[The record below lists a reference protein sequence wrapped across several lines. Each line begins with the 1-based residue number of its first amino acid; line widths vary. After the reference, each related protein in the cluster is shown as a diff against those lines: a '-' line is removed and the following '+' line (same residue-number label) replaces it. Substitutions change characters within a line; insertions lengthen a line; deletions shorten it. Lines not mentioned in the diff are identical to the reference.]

1 LRRGGESRKV
11 VLIMRALAAAAVLAV
26 LTTVPAARV
35 AAQAASPAARGT
47 ARTEMRVYDLG
58 LTDPVVAADVV
69 RGLLSPEG
77 KVYPDPAQHRLVV
90 SDRPDVHARVAE
102 ALRTIQVTPRNI
114 RIEVTGRML
123 RTGRERQVDAS
134 GTVATGPVRVGVG
147 RRPPP
152 TTGVVVGAQDSRSR
166 TSVDATQNL
175 LVLSGGQA
183 SLTVAE
189 EVPYSEWLFT
199 WGVSHGLW
207 AQNVV
212 WQEVGTS
219 MVVAPRVLG
228 NGTILVR
235 LTPRFDYR
243 AAGSAQTVDVSE
255 LSTEVVVRDGEAIDL
270 GGVPFRDETFRER
283 FLAGVDESGQTTQ
296 VQMTLRARVE

>member
-1 LRRGGESRKV
+1 ME
-11 VLIMRALAAAAVLAV
+11 
-26 LTTVPAARV
+26 
-35 AAQAASPAARGT
+35 
-47 ARTEMRVYDLG
+47 
-58 LTDPVVAADVV
+58 
-69 RGLLSPEG
+69 
-77 KVYPDPAQHRLVV
+77 
-90 SDRPDVHARVAE
+90 
-102 ALRTIQVTPRNI
+102 
-114 RIEVTGRML
+114 
-123 RTGRERQVDAS
+123 RTGRERQIDAS
-134 GTVATGPVRVGVG
+134 GTVASGPVRVGVG

-152 TTGVVVGAQDSRSR
+152 TSGVVVGAQDSRSR
-166 TSVDATQNL
+166 TSVHAAQNL

-189 EVPYSEWLFT
+189 QVPYSEWLFT

-243 AAGSAQTVDVSE
+243 AGGSSQTVDVNE
-255 LSTEVVVRDGEAIDL
+255 LSTEVVVRDGEEIDL

-283 FLAGVDESGQTTQ
+283 FLAGIDESGQTTQ
-296 VQMTLRARVE
+296 VTMKLRARVE

>member
-1 LRRGGESRKV
+1 
-11 VLIMRALAAAAVLAV
+11 MRALAIVAISVV
-26 LTTVPAARV
+26 LTAPAW
-35 AAQAASPAARGT
+35 AQSPSPARGG

-58 LTDPVVAADVV
+58 LNDPGMATEVV

-77 KVYPDPAQHRLVV
+77 RVYPDPAQHRLVV

-102 ALRTIQVTPRNI
+102 ALRTLTVTPRNI
-114 RIEVTGRML
+114 RIEVTGRME
-123 RTGRERQVDAS
+123 RTGRERQVEAS
-134 GTVATGPVRVGVG
+134 GTVAGGPVRVGVG

-152 TTGVVVGAQDSRSR
+152 ASGVVIGAQDSRSR
-166 TSVDATQNL
+166 TSVNASQNL

-189 EVPYSEWLFT
+189 QVPYSEWLFT

-243 AAGSAQTVDVSE
+243 AGGSSQAVDVSE
-255 LSTEVVVRDGEAIDL
+255 LSTEVVVREGEEIDL

-283 FLAGVDESGQTTQ
+283 FLAGIDESGQTTQ
-296 VQMTLRARVE
+296 VTMKLRARVE

>member
-1 LRRGGESRKV
+1 
-11 VLIMRALAAAAVLAV
+11 MRALAIAAVSAL
-26 LTTVPAARV
+26 L
-35 AAQAASPAARGT
+35 ASPAGAQAPASAARPA

-58 LTDPVVAADVV
+58 LTDPGMAADVV

-77 KVYPDPAQHRLVV
+77 RVYPDPAQHRLVV

-102 ALRTIQVTPRNI
+102 ALRTLTVAPRNI
-114 RIEVTGRML
+114 RIEVTGRME

-134 GTVATGPVRVGVG
+134 GTIGGGPVRVGVG

-152 TTGVVVGAQDSRSR
+152 TSGVVIGAQDSRSR
-166 TSVDATQNL
+166 TSVNASQNL

-183 SLTVAE
+183 SLVVAE
-189 EVPYSEWLFT
+189 QVPYSEWLFT

-243 AAGSAQTVDVSE
+243 AGGSSQTVDVNE
-255 LSTEVVVRDGEAIDL
+255 LSTEVVVRDGEEIDL
-270 GGVPFRDETFRER
+270 GGVPFRDEIFRER
-283 FLAGVDESGQTTQ
+283 FLAGIDESGQTTQ
-296 VQMTLRARVE
+296 VSMKLRARVE